1 MTPIAVGIDI
11 DTVISA
17 RGMPIDQDL
26 ELHRL
31 AVWSRPHD
39 QMQIPRMEAVDYS
52 SVGLRENGVLS
63 ANPVTRERP
72 LVEGKCRGGLVMV
85 GLILNGTAR
94 RREVLSVIRAD
105 IGLR

>member
-52 SVGLRENGVLS
+52 SVGLRETASCPPTQSPVS
-63 ANPVTRERP
+63 AHWLR
-72 LVEGKCRGGLVMV
+72 
-85 GLILNGTAR
+85 A
-94 RREVLSVIRAD
+94 SVA
-105 IGLR
+105 GAL